1 MASLMSAPRQRGA
14 CRPRLLASTV
24 LTAVSLHCGGA
35 LAQQSAS
42 PSVDLPTIVV
52 SPTSVPT
59 PVNQVA
65 SSITVITAEDIE
77 REQRRTVPDVLQTVP
92 GLNVVQAGG
101 PGSQTSVFMRGTN
114 SNHVKVLVDGID
126 VSDPSNANRT

>member
-1 MASLMSAPRQRGA
+1 MASLTSAPRQRGA
-14 CRPRLLASTV
+14 CRSRLLATTV
-24 LTAVSLHCGGA
+24 LTALSLHCGGA
-35 LAQQSAS
+35 PAQQSAS
-42 PSVDLPTIVV
+42 PSLDLPTIVV
-52 SPTSVPT
+52 RATEVLT

-65 SSITVITAEDIE
+65 RSVTVITAEDSE
-77 REQRRTVPDVLQTVP
+77 REQRRTVPHVLQTVP

-126 VSDPSNANRT
+126 VSDPSN